1 MEGAHV
7 QLIMMALGIIGAFCT
22 IFGVWY
28 KINADTNAK
37 IDSISKAFSDQL
49 ANAIKENDSKLTRAV
64 ETGDQKRARIY
75 ERIDEV
81 KTVHKEEID
90 SLRREAAENYVPVKI
105 CGLMHASS
113 DKSISELKIIICEVD
128 KKVDKLMI
136 KIYEKN
142 GGDKSGS

>member
-1 MEGAHV
+1 MDGEHI
-7 QLIMMALGIIGAFCT
+7 QLIMMASGIIGAFCT

-28 KINADTNAK
+28 KINADTNKK
-37 IDSISKAFSDQL
+37 IDEISKSFAEQL
-49 ANAIKENDSKLTRAV
+49 ARAI
-64 ETGDQKRARIY
+64 ETGDQKRSRIY

>member
-1 MEGAHV
+1 MDGEHI
-7 QLIMMALGIIGAFCT
+7 QLIMMSLGIIGAFCT

-37 IDSISKAFSDQL
+37 IDSISKAFSEQL
-49 ANAIKENDSKLTRAV
+49 AKAI

-90 SLRREAAENYVPVKI
+90 NLRREAAENYVPVKI

-113 DKSISELKIIICEVD
+113 DKSIAELKLIICEVD

-142 GGDKSGS
+142 GSAESGS